1 MDGNIMTKI
10 QTTYKGKFL
19 EWKPEDLDASI
30 YRMLARI
37 GERSV
42 EAMRRYTRPHD
53 WKGRLTNSIMWA
65 TQMGQSEISK
75 QEDALPVPTQPY
87 QVDMGSGV
95 YYAYFRE
102 NGAGPHL
109 SWEGH
114 EEFIDNMKKWYKEKL
129 GRNPDDNGE
138 DEWIFI
144 NILRSIRQGQDAVPF
159 CRPALPA
166 ILMIIEDE
174 LRRFRFKE
182 SLV

>member
-1 MDGNIMTKI
+1 VTK
-10 QTTYKGKFL
+10 TTYKGKFL
-19 EWKPEDLDASI
+19 DWKPEYIDDAL
-30 YRMLARI
+30 YAMLARI

-53 WKGRLTNSIMWA
+53 WKGRLTDSIMWT
-65 TQMGQSEISK
+65 TQRGHSEIAK
-75 QEDALPVPTQPY
+75 EEDSLLVPDRPF
-87 QVDMGSGV
+87 QVDTGSGV
-95 YYAYFRE
+95 YYAFFRE

-114 EEFIDNMKKWYKEKL
+114 EEFIDNMKEWFKEKL
-129 GRNPDDNGE
+129 GRDPDDGGE

-144 NILRSIRQGQDAVPF
+144 NILRGIRRGQDAVPF

-166 ILMIIEDE
+166 ILMIIEEE

-182 SLV
+182 SLR